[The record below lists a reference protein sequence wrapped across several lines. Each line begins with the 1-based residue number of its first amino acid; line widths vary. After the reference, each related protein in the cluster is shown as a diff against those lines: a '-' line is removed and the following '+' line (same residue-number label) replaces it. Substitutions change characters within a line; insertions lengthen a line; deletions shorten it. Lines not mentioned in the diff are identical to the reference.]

1 MEATMQMKYIP
12 DTMTHEMLASFMPF
26 NSAWS
31 DDGKGNPCQYSV
43 MLAVAII
50 AVHPFKA
57 PDDQKN

>member
-1 MEATMQMKYIP
+1 MKYIP